1 MECVILSE
9 NENQILD
16 EIASLKKYYD
26 LTDEGPLQDYLG
38 TRFRRNDDIPVT
50 LTQLILIVR
59 AL

>member
-1 MECVILSE
+1 M
-9 NENQILD
+9 LD

-38 TRFRRNDDIPVT
+38 TRFRRNDDVPVT